1 MRQPKLIDYI
11 LLTTLSLIWASAF
24 FNIKIATYSFGPV
37 TIAFLRVFF
46 GAIPVLLLCYYKNIK
61 IEAFSKDWH
70 WFAMIGFINLVAPFF
85 LIAYGVKSVQ
95 SNLAA
100 ILMSTTPLS
109 STVLGHFFTKNEK
122 FNLIK
127 TFGILIGF
135 SGIVFLFSDNI
146 LIDENNFTSAL
157 LILLGSTCYVV
168 GGVLTLKIS
177 KKKNENVTGSILIW
191 AIIYVRAFGLGP
203 FAGLLSIFTADVGTL
218 GKLFSEATDNAD
230 KKQIEGITATGSNKS
245 SIIRYGLIPQI
256 FPIFIS
262 QSLYFFESNTRS
274 AVILGVV
281 GAGGIGL
288 QLTERM
294 KAQYWDQT
302 LFIIVLIL
310 IMVAIID
317 SISRAIRKRI
327 IYE

>member
-1 MRQPKLIDYI
+1 MRQPRLFDYI
-11 LLTTLSLIWASAF
+11 LLTFLALIWASAF

-109 STVLGHFFTKNEK
+109 STILGHFYTKNEK
-122 FNLIK
+122 FNFIK

-135 SGIVFLFSDNI
+135 SGILYLFSDNL
-146 LIDENNFTSAL
+146 LIDENNFISAL
-157 LILLGSTCYVV
+157 LILLGSTCYVI

-191 AIIYVRAFGLGP
+191 AVIILIPLTVLIEQPWKTIPRLDSTISVIYLGLVSTGIAWLLRFRILVNNGLIFQSQVSYLIPIFGTILSYIFLKELITTKVLVSLIAVCVGIYFVRK
-203 FAGLLSIFTADVGTL
+203 AD
-218 GKLFSEATDNAD
+218 D
-230 KKQIEGITATGSNKS
+230 KKLLK
-245 SIIRYGLIPQI
+245 
-256 FPIFIS
+256 
-262 QSLYFFESNTRS
+262 
-274 AVILGVV
+274 
-281 GAGGIGL
+281 
-288 QLTERM
+288 
-294 KAQYWDQT
+294 
-302 LFIIVLIL
+302 
-310 IMVAIID
+310 
-317 SISRAIRKRI
+317 
-327 IYE
+327 

>member
-1 MRQPKLIDYI
+1 MRQPKITDYL
-11 LLTTLSLIWASAF
+11 LLTLLALIWASAF
-24 FNIKIATYSFGPV
+24 FNIKIATFSFGPI

-46 GAIPVLLLCYYKNIK
+46 GAIPVLLLCFYKNIK

-109 STVLGHFFTKNEK
+109 STILGHFYTKNEK
-122 FNLIK
+122 FNFIK

-135 SGIVFLFSDNI
+135 SGIIYLFSDNI
-146 LIDENNFTSAL
+146 LIDENNFVSAL

-191 AIIYVRAFGLGP
+191 AVIILIPLTIFIEQPWTLNPRLDSTISVIYLGLVST
-203 FAGLLSIFTADVGTL
+203 GLAWLLRFRILV
-218 GKLFSEATDNAD
+218 N
-230 KKQIEGITATGSNKS
+230 N
-245 SIIRYGLIPQI
+245 GLIFQSQVSYLI
-256 FPIFIS
+256 PIF
-262 QSLYFFESNTRS
+262 
-274 AVILGVV
+274 
-281 GAGGIGL
+281 GIFL
-288 QLTERM
+288 SYIFLDELITT
-294 KAQYWDQT
+294 K
-302 LFIIVLIL
+302 VLISL
-310 IMVAIID
+310 IAVCVG
-317 SISRAIRKRI
+317 
-327 IYE
+327 IYFVKKAK

>member
-1 MRQPKLIDYI
+1 MRQPKLLDYV
-11 LLTTLSLIWASAF
+11 LLTLLALIWASAF

-46 GAIPVLLLCYYKNIK
+46 GAIPVLLLCYFKNIK

-109 STVLGHFFTKNEK
+109 STVLAHFYTKNEK
-122 FNLIK
+122 FNFVK
-127 TFGILIGF
+127 TIGILIGF
-135 SGIVFLFSDNI
+135 SGIVFLFSDNL

-157 LILLGSTCYVV
+157 LILLGSTCYVI

-191 AIIYVRAFGLGP
+191 ATIILIPFVSFIEQPWELTPRLDSTISVIYLG
-203 FAGLLSIFTADVGTL
+203 
-218 GKLFSEATDNAD
+218 LFST
-230 KKQIEGITATGSNKS
+230 GIAWLLRFRILVNN
-245 SIIRYGLIPQI
+245 GLIFQSQVSYLI
-256 FPIFIS
+256 PIFGTILS
-262 QSLYFFESNTRS
+262 YIFLKELITFKVLVSLIAVCIGIYFVR
-274 AVILGVV
+274 
-281 GAGGIGL
+281 
-288 QLTERM
+288 
-294 KAQYWDQT
+294 KADFKKT
-302 LFIIVLIL
+302 I
-310 IMVAIID
+310 
-317 SISRAIRKRI
+317 
-327 IYE
+327 